1 MGEVTNDLLRSYLG
15 ENYQPSDEQLITLY
29 VETYEF
35 YKRMQEELKKM
46 PLMMEHTNKANATNY
61 IKNPLSI
68 ELTKTVQTLN
78 NLLKSLGLTP
88 AQRKEFKLGGGHV
101 DDGFDGF

>member
-1 MGEVTNDLLRSYLG
+1 MEEVTHELLRGYLG
-15 ENYQPSDEQLITLY
+15 DNYQPSDDQLINLY
-29 VETYEF
+29 IETHEF
-35 YKRMQEELKKM
+35 YKRMQQELKEM

-68 ELTKTVQTLN
+68 ELTKAVQTLN

-88 AQRKEFKLGGGHV
+88 AQRKEFKLGGGHT
-101 DDGFDGF
+101 DDGFDSF